1 MTTAADVG
9 EVIKSINKQNIMSV
23 YPIEDKVNPTAKD
36 DVETKVVDTDPA
48 NQGYIESD
56 DQTALAL
63 YEIPDDERR
72 RLLRRLDSRIAP
84 LVMIL
89 YLIAF
94 LDRSE
99 LFVRPDPPFAILTN
113 RPPPCLILGNIGMLS
128 FLNTTLSDS

>member
-84 LVMIL
+84 LVMVL
-89 YLIAF
+89 YLVAF

-99 LFVRPDPPFAILTN
+99 LLLESDRLFAILMN
-113 RPPPCLILGNIGMLS
+113 RASIS
-128 FLNTTLSDS
+128 FHYRQHRYA

>member
-1 MTTAADVG
+1 VTTTTDVR
-9 EVIKSINKQNIMSV
+9 EVNNSTNKQNIMSV
-23 YPIEDKVNPTAKD
+23 YPIEDKVNPTGKD

-99 LFVRPDPPFAILTN
+99 LLLESDRLFAILMN
-113 RPPPCLILGNIGMLS
+113 RASIS
-128 FLNTTLSDS
+128 FHYRQHRYA

>member
-1 MTTAADVG
+1 MTTTTDVR
-9 EVIKSINKQNIMSV
+9 EVNNSTNKQNIMSV
-23 YPIEDKVNPTAKD
+23 YPIEDKVNPTGKD

-99 LFVRPDPPFAILTN
+99 LLLESDRLFAILMN
-113 RPPPCLILGNIGMLS
+113 RASIS
-128 FLNTTLSDS
+128 FHYRQHRYA

>member
-1 MTTAADVG
+1 MTPAADVG

-84 LVMIL
+84 LVMVL
-89 YLIAF
+89 YLVAF

-99 LFVRPDPPFAILTN
+99 LLLESDRLFAILMN
-113 RPPPCLILGNIGMLS
+113 RASIS
-128 FLNTTLSDS
+128 FHYRQHRYA

>member
-1 MTTAADVG
+1 VTTAADVG

-99 LFVRPDPPFAILTN
+99 LLLESDRLFAILMN
-113 RPPPCLILGNIGMLS
+113 RASIS
-128 FLNTTLSDS
+128 FHYRQHRYA

>member
-1 MTTAADVG
+1 MR
-9 EVIKSINKQNIMSV
+9 EVNNSINKQNIMSV

-99 LFVRPDPPFAILTN
+99 LFVRPDRPFAILTN
-113 RPPPCLILGNIGMLS
+113 RPPPCVIVGNIGMLS
-128 FLNTTLSDS
+128 FLDTALSES

>member
-1 MTTAADVG
+1 MATAADVG
-9 EVIKSINKQNIMSV
+9 EVIKSSNKQNIMSV
-23 YPIEDKVNPTAKD
+23 YPIEDKVNPIAKD

-63 YEIPDDERR
+63 YDIPDDERR

-99 LFVRPDPPFAILTN
+99 LLLESDRLFAILMN
-113 RPPPCLILGNIGMLS
+113 RASIS
-128 FLNTTLSDS
+128 FHYRQHRYA

>member
-1 MTTAADVG
+1 MDSVTTTTDVR
-9 EVIKSINKQNIMSV
+9 EVNNSTNKQNIMSV
-23 YPIEDKVNPTAKD
+23 YPIEDKVNPTGKD

-99 LFVRPDPPFAILTN
+99 LLLESDRLFAILMN
-113 RPPPCLILGNIGMLS
+113 RASIS
-128 FLNTTLSDS
+128 FHYRQHRYA

>member
-1 MTTAADVG
+1 VTTTTDVR
-9 EVIKSINKQNIMSV
+9 EVNNSTNKQNIMSV
-23 YPIEDKVNPTAKD
+23 YPIEDKVNPTGKD

-84 LVMIL
+84 LVMVL

-99 LFVRPDPPFAILTN
+99 LLLESDRLFAILMN
-113 RPPPCLILGNIGMLS
+113 RASIS
-128 FLNTTLSDS
+128 FHYRQHRYA

>member
-1 MTTAADVG
+1 VTTAADVG

-84 LVMIL
+84 LVMVL
-89 YLIAF
+89 YLVAF

-99 LFVRPDPPFAILTN
+99 LLLESDRLFAILMN
-113 RPPPCLILGNIGMLS
+113 RASIS
-128 FLNTTLSDS
+128 FHYRQHRYA

>member
-99 LFVRPDPPFAILTN
+99 LLLESDRLFAILMN
-113 RPPPCLILGNIGMLS
+113 RASIS
-128 FLNTTLSDS
+128 FHYRQHRYA

>member
-1 MTTAADVG
+1 MTTTTDVR
-9 EVIKSINKQNIMSV
+9 EVNNSTNKQNIMSV
-23 YPIEDKVNPTAKD
+23 YPKEDKVNPTGKD

-99 LFVRPDPPFAILTN
+99 LLLESDRFFAILMN
-113 RPPPCLILGNIGMLS
+113 RASIS
-128 FLNTTLSDS
+128 FHYRQHRYA

>member
-1 MTTAADVG
+1 VTTTTDVR
-9 EVIKSINKQNIMSV
+9 EVNISINKQNIMSV
-23 YPIEDKVNPTAKD
+23 YPIEDKVNPTGKD

-99 LFVRPDPPFAILTN
+99 LLLESDRLFAILMN
-113 RPPPCLILGNIGMLS
+113 RASIS
-128 FLNTTLSDS
+128 FHYRQHRYA